1 MLSAAGRLPR
11 RPRGLAQAVGGG
23 LQVCVCA
30 VTLGDAEG
38 TVCGRVVVR
47 GSWLVPSWPLA
58 WEPRFQ
64 MEFQRGNA
72 LSRHP
77 ACRWGYS
84 LGRAPRGATLLSS
97 ESGLQVQS
105 AFMVTGFSADNPF
118 PEPIKV
124 KGVPRLRR
132 AASQHRRGLGS
143 RRWAEG
149 TSPRFRPGAA
159 GCLPL
164 LLLLYLLLP
173 SGASPPTLAR
183 SRRGGG

>member
-77 ACRWGYS
+77 ACRWGVLIGKGAQGSY
-84 LGRAPRGATLLSS
+84 LVVFRIGAPSAVCVHGNGILSGQPVS
-97 ESGLQVQS
+97 
-105 AFMVTGFSADNPF
+105 
-118 PEPIKV
+118 
-124 KGVPRLRR
+124 
-132 AASQHRRGLGS
+132 
-143 RRWAEG
+143 
-149 TSPRFRPGAA
+149 
-159 GCLPL
+159 
-164 LLLLYLLLP
+164 
-173 SGASPPTLAR
+173 
-183 SRRGGG
+183 